1 MAELTASQL
10 AQALEDSLAR
20 GGMSLDATAIK
31 YFSAAAVLEVETPGD
46 ATRRLDRDLFK
57 GDVVYAIPDDALKL
71 FPELVQA
78 TIAAFGKGPI
88 AALPNLVG
96 LLFRY
101 RALRVTLTAEEA
113 AVVRILKRAKVE
125 ARPPLAPADIE
136 SSLKRDGLLTQKSVA
151 ELLHSLVA
159 KHTEKATLVKETD
172 GRWSIGNV

>member
-1 MAELTASQL
+1 MAMAELTASQL

-31 YFSAAAVLEVETPGD
+31 CFSAAAVLEVETPGD
-46 ATRRLDRDLFK
+46 ATRRLDQDLFK
-57 GDVVYAIPDDALKL
+57 RDAVYAIPDDVLKL

-88 AALPNLVG
+88 AALPSLVG

-113 AVVRILKRAKVE
+113 AVVRILK
-125 ARPPLAPADIE
+125 
-136 SSLKRDGLLTQKSVA
+136 
-151 ELLHSLVA
+151 
-159 KHTEKATLVKETD
+159 
-172 GRWSIGNV
+172 